1 MPAALAFEA
10 SLPKR
15 GPLSADPSQ
24 AERETI
30 AACRR
35 GDLDAFER
43 VFRDH
48 WQRLLGVARRMLG
61 EPDDAE
67 DAVQTTF
74 IRLHRSIGRYRGEA
88 ALGTWLMRILINVCH
103 DMLRARKRRLD
114 LRPAGPAEPP
124 PSPGPDLRLQL
135 EEAILSLPE
144 RMRACF
150 VLFAVEGFPQKE
162 IAEML
167 QIREGTVKAQI
178 FQAKERLRAVLTDE
192 EDSP

>member
-1 MPAALAFEA
+1 MPAALALEA

-15 GPLSADPSQ
+15 GPLPADPSQ

-30 AACRR
+30 EACRR
-35 GDLDAFER
+35 GDLGAYER
-43 VFRDH
+43 VFREH
-48 WQRLLGVARRMLG
+48 HRRLLAVALRMLG
-61 EPDDAE
+61 ERADAE

-74 IRLHRSIGRYRGEA
+74 IRLHRSIGSYRGDA
-88 ALGTWLMRILINVCH
+88 ALGTYLMRILINVCH

-114 LRPAGPAEPP
+114 LRPAEPAPG
-124 PSPGPDLRLQL
+124 PGPDLRLQL

-150 VLFAVEGFPQKE
+150 VLYAVEGFPQKE

-167 QIREGTVKAQI
+167 DIREGTVKAQI
-178 FQAKERLRAVLTDE
+178 FQARERLRALLTDP

>member
-1 MPAALAFEA
+1 MPAALALEA

-15 GPLSADPSQ
+15 GPLPADPSQ

-30 AACRR
+30 EACRR
-35 GDLDAFER
+35 GDLGAYER
-43 VFRDH
+43 VFREH
-48 WQRLLGVARRMLG
+48 HRRLLAVALRMLG
-61 EPDDAE
+61 DQADAE

-74 IRLHRSIGRYRGEA
+74 IRLHRSIGRYRSEA
-88 ALGTWLMRILINVCH
+88 RLGTYLMRILINVCH
-103 DMLRARKRRLD
+103 DMLRARTRRLD
-114 LRPAGPAEPP
+114 LRPAEPVP
-124 PSPGPDLRLQL
+124 GPGPDLRLQL

-167 QIREGTVKAQI
+167 DIREGTVKAQI
-178 FQAKERLRAVLTDE
+178 FQARERLRVVLTDA

>member
-15 GPLSADPSQ
+15 GPLPADPSP

-35 GDLDAFER
+35 GDLGAFER

-48 WQRLLGVARRMLG
+48 WRRLLGVARRMLG
-61 EPDDAE
+61 DQADAE

-88 ALGTWLMRILINVCH
+88 ALGSYLMRILINVCH
-103 DMLRARKRRLD
+103 DTLRARKRRLD
-114 LRPAGPAEPP
+114 LRPAEPAPG
-124 PSPGPDLRLQL
+124 PGPDLRLQL

-150 VLFAVEGFPQKE
+150 VLYAVEGFPQKE

-178 FQAKERLRAVLTDE
+178 FQAKERLRALLADE

>member
-15 GPLSADPSQ
+15 GPLPADPQQ

-35 GDLDAFER
+35 GDLGAFER

-61 EPDDAE
+61 DQADAE

-74 IRLHRSIGRYRGEA
+74 IRLHRSIGRFRGEA
-88 ALGTWLMRILINVCH
+88 GIGSYLMRILINVCH

-114 LRPAGPAEPP
+114 LRPAEPAPG
-124 PSPGPDLRLQL
+124 PGPDLRLQL

-150 VLFAVEGFPQKE
+150 VLYAVEGFPQKE

-167 QIREGTVKAQI
+167 EIREGTVKAQI
-178 FQAKERLRAVLTDE
+178 FQAKERLRALLTDE

>member
-1 MPAALAFEA
+1 MPAALALEA

-15 GPLSADPSQ
+15 GPLPADPSQ

-30 AACRR
+30 EACRR
-35 GDLDAFER
+35 GDLGAFER
-43 VFRDH
+43 VFREH
-48 WQRLLGVARRMLG
+48 WRRLLAVALRMLG
-61 EPDDAE
+61 ERADAE

-74 IRLHRSIGRYRGEA
+74 IRLHRSIGSYRGDA
-88 ALGTWLMRILINVCH
+88 ALGTYLMRILINVCH

-114 LRPAGPAEPP
+114 LRPAEPAPG
-124 PSPGPDLRLQL
+124 PGPDLRLQL

-167 QIREGTVKAQI
+167 DIREGTVKAQI
-178 FQAKERLRAVLTDE
+178 FQAKAKLRALLTDA

>member
-1 MPAALAFEA
+1 MPAALALEA

-15 GPLSADPSQ
+15 GPLPADPSQ

-30 AACRR
+30 EACRR
-35 GDLDAFER
+35 GDLGAYER
-43 VFRDH
+43 VFREH
-48 WQRLLGVARRMLG
+48 HRRLLAVALRMLG
-61 EPDDAE
+61 ERADAE

-74 IRLHRSIGRYRGEA
+74 IRLHRSIGSYRGDA
-88 ALGTWLMRILINVCH
+88 ALGTYLMRILINVCH

-114 LRPAGPAEPP
+114 LRPAEPAPG
-124 PSPGPDLRLQL
+124 PGPDLRLQL

-167 QIREGTVKAQI
+167 DIREGTVKAQI
-178 FQAKERLRAVLTDE
+178 FQAKAKLRALLTDA

>member
-1 MPAALAFEA
+1 MPAALALEA

-15 GPLSADPSQ
+15 GPLPADPSQ

-35 GDLDAFER
+35 GDLGAYER
-43 VFRDH
+43 VFREH
-48 WQRLLGVARRMLG
+48 WRRLLGVALRMLG
-61 EPDDAE
+61 DQADAE
-67 DAVQTTF
+67 DAVQTAF

-88 ALGTWLMRILINVCH
+88 GIGTYLMRILINVCH
-103 DMLRARKRRLD
+103 DMLRARKRRFELQPTE
-114 LRPAGPAEPP
+114 PAPG
-124 PSPGPDLRLQL
+124 PGPDLRLQL

-150 VLFAVEGFPQKE
+150 VLYAVEGFPQKE

-167 QIREGTVKAQI
+167 DIREGTVKAQI
-178 FQAKERLRAVLTDE
+178 FQARERLRSLLTDE

>member
-1 MPAALAFEA
+1 MPAALALEA

-15 GPLSADPSQ
+15 GPLPADPQQ

-35 GDLDAFER
+35 GDLDAYER
-43 VFRDH
+43 LFRDH
-48 WQRLLGVARRMLG
+48 WRRLLGVAVRMLG
-61 EPDDAE
+61 DQADAE
-67 DAVQTTF
+67 DAVQTAF
-74 IRLHRSIGRYRGEA
+74 IRLHRGIGRFRGEA
-88 ALGTWLMRILINVCH
+88 GIGTWLMRILINACH
-103 DMLRARKRRLD
+103 DALRARKRRFELQ
-114 LRPAGPAEPP
+114 PAEPAP
-124 PSPGPDLRLQL
+124 AAGPDLRLQL

-167 QIREGTVKAQI
+167 QIREGTVKAQV
-178 FQAKERLRAVLTDE
+178 FQAKERLRAILADE

>member
-1 MPAALAFEA
+1 M
-10 SLPKR
+10 
-15 GPLSADPSQ
+15 
-24 AERETI
+24 
-30 AACRR
+30 
-35 GDLDAFER
+35 
-43 VFRDH
+43 
-48 WQRLLGVARRMLG
+48 
-61 EPDDAE
+61 
-67 DAVQTTF
+67 QTTF
-74 IRLHRSIGRYRGEA
+74 IRLHRSIGRYRFEA

-114 LRPAGPAEPP
+114 LRSAEPAP
-124 PSPGPDLRLQL
+124 GPGPDLRLQL

-167 QIREGTVKAQI
+167 DIREGTVKAQI
-178 FQAKERLRAVLTDE
+178 FQAREKLRALLADV